1 MFPEPFKHL
10 TQDVSWSRKYRR
22 DCLPSPSKCFS
33 RTDNME
39 TPGGTKRVLSEEEG
53 HTWPALVLF
62 SVPSRVVWPEQ
73 RFSRE
78 VLGAVAAARTRQGG
92 RRPSRRPGPL
102 SQNGGSG
109 PRGPFRFPLR
119 CEPRKMFTSRKC
131 PSVHSPIPCPPPLT
145 PEHLPGFDKRL
156 RRTLG
161 FESRGAASERR
172 ADVCLKVTCRSPC
185 QRSAGRET
193 ATTPESPGT
202 PELPGTVSVRE
213 RTSLQPCRT
222 PGGGWGLCLA
232 VEKHPAPV

>member
-1 MFPEPFKHL
+1 MALRGSCPK
-10 TQDVSWSRKYRR
+10 RKA
-22 DCLPSPSKCFS
+22 
-33 RTDNME
+33 
-39 TPGGTKRVLSEEEG
+39 TPGRHWSCSPY
-53 HTWPALVLF
+53 PAEW
-62 SVPSRVVWPEQ
+62 SGQSSGSRGRSWGQWLQPGLA
-73 RFSRE
+73 RE
-78 VLGAVAAARTRQGG
+78 ADAPPAAPAR
-92 RRPSRRPGPL
+92 
-102 SQNGGSG
+102 SQNGRSG

-131 PSVHSPIPCPPPLT
+131 PSVHSPVPCPPPLT

-185 QRSAGRET
+185 RRSAGRET

-202 PELPGTVSVRE
+202 PKSPGTVSVRE

-222 PGGGWGLCLA
+222 PGSGWGLCLA